1 VGIPQ
6 QRQAIIRFNN
16 DYTGRMV
23 SEQDSSRL
31 RVNLNPISLEADV
44 AYFGAR
50 LELVG
55 EPHTHYQAAQL
66 KVYRALEEALGNNL
80 KRLRKKGA

>member
-1 VGIPQ
+1 MKALP
-6 QRQAIIRFNN
+6 
-16 DYTGRMV
+16 
-23 SEQDSSRL
+23 EEDSSRL

-55 EPHTHYQAAQL
+55 EPHTRYQAAQL
-66 KVYRALEEALGNNL
+66 KVYKALEEALGDNL
-80 KRLRKKGA
+80 RRLKKKEVKENPD

>member
-1 VGIPQ
+1 MSGLSIL
-6 QRQAIIRFNN
+6 
-16 DYTGRMV
+16 
-23 SEQDSSRL
+23 SEKTSGRL

-55 EPHTHYQAAQL
+55 EPHTRYQAAQL
-66 KVYRALEEALGNNL
+66 KVYKALEESLAENL
-80 KRLRKKGA
+80 KRLKKGDAKKRGTKKREE

>member
-1 VGIPQ
+1 MLSGPE
-6 QRQAIIRFNN
+6 N
-16 DYTGRMV
+16 
-23 SEQDSSRL
+23 SRL

-55 EPHTHYQAAQL
+55 QPHTSYQVAQL
-66 KVYRALEEALGNNL
+66 KVYKALEEALVENL
-80 KRLRKKGA
+80 KRLKKKDA

>member
-1 VGIPQ
+1 MKALP
-6 QRQAIIRFNN
+6 
-16 DYTGRMV
+16 
-23 SEQDSSRL
+23 EEDSSRL

-55 EPHTHYQAAQL
+55 EPHTRYQAAQL
-66 KVYRALEEALGNNL
+66 KVYKALEEALGDNL
-80 KRLRKKGA
+80 RRLKKKDVKENRD

>member
-1 VGIPQ
+1 MKVLP
-6 QRQAIIRFNN
+6 
-16 DYTGRMV
+16 
-23 SEQDSSRL
+23 EEDSSRL

-55 EPHTHYQAAQL
+55 EPHTRYQAAQL
-66 KVYRALEEALGNNL
+66 KVYKALEEALGDNL
-80 KRLRKKGA
+80 RRLKKKDVKENRD

>member
-1 VGIPQ
+1 MSSAQ
-6 QRQAIIRFNN
+6 ENN
-16 DYTGRMV
+16 
-23 SEQDSSRL
+23 RL

-55 EPHTHYQAAQL
+55 EPHTRYQAAQL
-66 KVYRALEEALGNNL
+66 KVYKTLEAALGDNL
-80 KRLRKKGA
+80 KRLKKRDG

>member
-1 VGIPQ
+1 ML
-6 QRQAIIRFNN
+6 AE
-16 DYTGRMV
+16 D
-23 SEQDSSRL
+23 DSSRL

-55 EPHTHYQAAQL
+55 EPHTRYQAAQL
-66 KVYRALEEALGNNL
+66 KVYKALEEALCDNL
-80 KRLRKKGA
+80 KRLKKKEIRTDEGTGK

>member
-1 VGIPQ
+1 MLSGQ
-6 QRQAIIRFNN
+6 EN
-16 DYTGRMV
+16 
-23 SEQDSSRL
+23 SRL

-55 EPHTHYQAAQL
+55 QPHTRYQAAQL
-66 KVYRALEEALGNNL
+66 KVYKALEEALGDNL
-80 KRLRKKGA
+80 KRLKKKDKDS